1 MQQHHNATHNAQ
13 PQGISK
19 RHQQDNTATPVEAAP
34 IRLEQLKATL
44 YEDSLSDE
52 DLIQGLQ
59 GFDRA
64 RQQGTSQQLHGDP
77 TAPTQEDQ
85 CNALDPVTQQH
96 SKITTQDICEYQVA
110 TAGFC

>member
-1 MQQHHNATHNAQ
+1 MSFGLVEAILKEQSDALSTAQRCQDQLKELLEVYMQQHHNATHNAQ

-59 GFDRA
+59 
-64 RQQGTSQQLHGDP
+64 
-77 TAPTQEDQ
+77 
-85 CNALDPVTQQH
+85 V
-96 SKITTQDICEYQVA
+96 
-110 TAGFC
+110 